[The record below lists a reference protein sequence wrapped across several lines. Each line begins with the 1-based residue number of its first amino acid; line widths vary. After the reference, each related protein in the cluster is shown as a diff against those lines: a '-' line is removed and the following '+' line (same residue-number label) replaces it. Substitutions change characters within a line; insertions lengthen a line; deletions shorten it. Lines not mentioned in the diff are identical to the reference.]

1 MYRLARRPTAQPPT
15 DRTAPR
21 PTSGPDAAAKQTGA
35 ERAASIDDGRPVADL
50 QLAEQIV
57 LWSVRRHKVR
67 PDGLTSEYRRIFRDE
82 AEAALTAFHCMIGL
96 MSDDARRGI
105 GALDTE
111 WVTDI
116 EAAVLAALHVAQS
129 GHPMATDRWIDLAP
143 KGGIHALMDAATD
156 FAIMLLNH
164 SFRLPHGTD
173 RRGYHGPA
181 RPEDRG
187 AASEP
192 GDGVLGLAPAER
204 WLVGAIRYWVRQLQ
218 QNESTVPALERQF
231 ERIGQPDAAQA
242 LHAFMVV
249 VATSAS
255 RTIDVRCP
263 NCRSVSSDEA
273 GMLAAVASLQ
283 RDGGDAAEGILGV
296 WLPNAAARIGRTHLA
311 VLASGLTAAGFVLPE
326 RPWTDRAGLDDEP
339 RPTPG
344 AHGRLDLAAW
354 PADPDGVTVH

>member
-1 MYRLARRPTAQPPT
+1 MYRLTRRPTAQPPT
-15 DRTAPR
+15 DAVPAGSS
-21 PTSGPDAAAKQTGA
+21 SGPDAAASGRETG
-35 ERAASIDDGRPVADL
+35 RTTPGGRTRPVADL

-67 PDGLTSEYRRIFRDE
+67 PDGLVSEYRRIFREE
-82 AEAALTAFHCMIGL
+82 ADAALAAFHCMIGL
-96 MSDDARRGI
+96 MSDDTRRGI

-111 WVTDI
+111 WVTDA
-116 EAAVLAALHVAQS
+116 EAGILATLHGAQS
-129 GHPMATDRWIDLAP
+129 GHPMATDRWSDLAP
-143 KGGIHALMDAATD
+143 KGGIPALMDAATD

-173 RRGYHGPA
+173 RRSYPGPA
-181 RPEDRG
+181 RPEIHG
-187 AASEP
+187 AAPQP
-192 GDGVLGLAPAER
+192 GDGVPGLAPAER

-249 VATSAS
+249 VATSAN

-263 NCRSVSSDEA
+263 NCRRMSSDEA

-296 WLPNAAARIGRTHLA
+296 WLPHAAARIGRTHLA
-311 VLASGLTAAGFVLPE
+311 VLASGLTAAGFVLPD
-326 RPWTDRAGLDDEP
+326 RPWTDRAGRADEP
-339 RPTPG
+339 RPKPD